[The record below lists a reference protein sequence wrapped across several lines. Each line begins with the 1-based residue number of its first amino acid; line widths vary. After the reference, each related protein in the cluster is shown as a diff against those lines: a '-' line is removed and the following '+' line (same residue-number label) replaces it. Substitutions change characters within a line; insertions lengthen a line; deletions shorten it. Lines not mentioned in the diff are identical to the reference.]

1 MWTSQSSCNSPV
13 KWDTTTSATSTSST
27 VSTSFTCL
35 LMFVVFFVILLGV
48 VGVLVV
54 IVVIAV
60 VVGVLVLVHDV
71 VVVDII
77 YMYILYIYY
86 IYIYI
91 YIYICVCMY
100 EHFQKHEHKTSHW
113 HDTHIQ
119 GISNLHDPYYIFFL
133 KTEFRLCL
141 LRWKER
147 SGEEGPIFSLRKMSE
162 LRCLDSTTPRGQ
174 RPETIE
180 ATAVILMQT
189 VKYGERWWNSK
200 S

>member
-54 IVVIAV
+54 IVVVIVV

-77 YMYILYIYY
+77 YMYILYIY
-86 IYIYI
+86 

-133 KTEFRLCL
+133 KLSSDFAYFAG
-141 LRWKER
+141 R
-147 SGEEGPIFSLRKMSE
+147 SGLERKGPSFRCGRCRSLGALTARRLEVKDPRQSKRRRWFWCKRWNMGKDGETLNRKIS
-162 LRCLDSTTPRGQ
+162 
-174 RPETIE
+174 
-180 ATAVILMQT
+180 
-189 VKYGERWWNSK
+189 
-200 S
+200 